1 MQKHNSSSRLRLL
14 IEKILFVYLKI
25 FGFRKLINKKMEGK
39 YSPNKIA
46 LVVTLG
52 VGLIWFFML
61 MWTPAHG
68 LADDGSY
75 GTTMARNGL
84 SYIQTEP
91 EEIYNNYFI
100 RTYALDMNYDSQ
112 NREIKNSQDVVI
124 TIAITIDELITN
136 NDYFDIRFLAAIY
149 GVFYLLG
156 IFLFIKNIFKSMYH
170 FSEAVV
176 IAVFSVLIFGDISYL
191 AYFNSLYPEAI
202 WMICFIYIVGAIC
215 AQQFSKTYW
224 SLLTIFAAG
233 TVLCLSRQQCGFI
246 GIIIAMYLLRA
257 MFFYKNTL
265 WKVFCVGLTFLMSL
279 VGIFSIYTLNS
290 DFSLTSKY
298 HSMTRGVLFQTS
310 NPETTLTELGINPS
324 YSVLANNS
332 AYNYYP
338 LVLPDNVALQEGF
351 LNEFDQYDIALYYL
365 KNPGAFLNMMD
376 IAIKDTM
383 DLRRDF
389 SGNFEQSANMP
400 QGAKS
405 IMWSFW
411 SFFKQRSMPKT
422 IGFFFLLIIAA
433 YIFYTRI
440 SREKDYSNQLRNRNI
455 LFYLILFIIGVGVS
469 QAMISIIMSGAAEL
483 GQHAFLMGAT
493 MDMMIFLLFAEVLP
507 RMNILEKKEHE
518 G

>member
-1 MQKHNSSSRLRLL
+1 MPKHNSNSKLRLL

-25 FGFRKLINKKMEGK
+25 FGFRKLINKKMEGR

-52 VGLIWFFML
+52 IGLIMFVML
-61 MWTPAHG
+61 MLTPAHG
-68 LADDGSY
+68 LADDGTL
-75 GTTMARNGL
+75 GTTMSRNGL

-91 EEIYNNYFI
+91 AEIYNNYFI
-100 RTYALDMNYDSQ
+100 RTYALDMNYNSQ
-112 NREIKNSQDVVI
+112 YREIKNSQDVVI

-136 NDYFDIRFLAAIY
+136 DDYFDIRFLAASY

-156 IFLFIKNIFKSMYH
+156 MFLFIKNIFKSMYH

-191 AYFNSLYPEAI
+191 AYFNSFYPEAI
-202 WMICFIYIVGAIC
+202 WMICFIYIAGAIC
-215 AQQFSKTYW
+215 AQQFSKSYW
-224 SLLTIFAAG
+224 SLLIILVAG
-233 TVLCLSRQQCGFI
+233 SVLCLSRQQCGFI

-265 WKVFCVGLTFLMSL
+265 WKVLCIILTFLMSL
-279 VGIFSIYTLNS
+279 VGVFSVYSLNS
-290 DFSLTSKY
+290 DFTLTSKY

-310 NPETTLTELGINPS
+310 NPETTLTEFGINPS

-338 LVLPDNVALQEGF
+338 LVLPDNDVLQEGF
-351 LNEFDQYDIALYYL
+351 LDQFDEYDISLYYL

-389 SGNFEQSANMP
+389 SGNFEQSAGMP

-422 IGFFFLLIIAA
+422 IGFFFLLIVAA

-440 SREKDYSNQLRNRNI
+440 SREADYSNRLRNRRI

-469 QAMISIIMSGAAEL
+469 QAIISIIRSGAAEL

-507 RMNILEKKEHE
+507 RMNILETKEHE